1 MNRPNGKKCAAPGS
15 PPPSLP
21 FLTLS
26 LTRVLF
32 TKHFHRGK
40 NQAVPFSQGSAFL
53 LFNTVHVFS
62 ISVERRLSDLPKPS
76 ESRCLGVSEDIGKAH
91 KQQQQWRQRDRG
103 GSSWKTS
110 RRWSPSRRS
119 RRQASLFHFPR
130 RIYWVKFGGALERH
144 QNYSSPS
151 VNVGGEGWRG
161 SHGLGMERCLEVCH
175 FLLFLSVYVVYVCGG
190 VRASGQV
197 FLQCNTTWQIC
208 WIAQVYLKVFVVMPK
223 CWSKYSE
230 PCGWRRLNT
239 IHCVSN
245 VSNSRGES
253 EYHCVMV
260 SQDKHLSLSCNVVK
274 L

>member
-1 MNRPNGKKCAAPGS
+1 MLKNCVRTLVGLWTGQTERSAPHPEAS
-15 PPPSLP
+15 PQCPS

-32 TKHFHRGK
+32 TKHFHKEK

-76 ESRCLGVSEDIGKAH
+76 ESCCLGVSEDIGKAH

-130 RIYWVKFGGALERH
+130 RIYWVKFGAALERH

-151 VNVGGEGWRG
+151 VNVGGRGWRG

-175 FLLFLSVYVVYVCGG
+175 FLLLFLCVYVFVCVYVCAS
-190 VRASGQV
+190 VRV
-197 FLQCNTTWQIC
+197 FS
-208 WIAQVYLKVFVVMPK
+208 VM
-223 CWSKYSE
+223 
-230 PCGWRRLNT
+230 
-239 IHCVSN
+239 
-245 VSNSRGES
+245 
-253 EYHCVMV
+253 
-260 SQDKHLSLSCNVVK
+260 Q
-274 L
+274 